1 MLVTLRV
8 FGVERAEKSSELLRT
23 YSLKFCDFWFRFATA
38 KTSKFENK
46 ILFRIENPNFEIK
59 FLATKNV
66 WAWALIY
73 EWTIDF
79 ISFVWLS
86 VHGFQGFFPFST
98 ATSNRSIFFV
108 IGSWASGKNVRRALG
123 SLSGLSYFWSPNT
136 TAKPSKIELYRSSI
150 FSISRCWN
158 MVRSKIAKCDRFRL
172 SVRYY
177 TFPLH

>member
-1 MLVTLRV
+1 M
-8 FGVERAEKSSELLRT
+8 FGKLSYKQLPHRSWKAPLCLEASCGASAFGKLKSLDVLDILMFKKCVCAMSTNIWVDYCSVRA
-23 YSLKFCDFWFRFATA
+23 
-38 KTSKFENK
+38 
-46 ILFRIENPNFEIK
+46 
-59 FLATKNV
+59 
-66 WAWALIY
+66 
-73 EWTIDF
+73 
-79 ISFVWLS
+79 SFVWLS
-86 VHGFQGFFPFST
+86 LHDFQGFFPFST